1 MSERKERGHFD
12 QRLRFSAER
21 RFFVRLTLVPWLPG
35 RGCSQLD
42 EVKARSALWFKQGF
56 YPVRKTAIHWQTE
69 LAFHTLVRKDLS
81 VGWLRVTREIAIF
94 IRDRRMLNAEIEQ
107 REFSSLANLHP
118 PRDRGGVMSPGCLQE
133 ALNHVL
139 EFASREKWK
148 ACEIFPCQ
156 SPPSNGTRGT
166 WGGGKKTFL
175 FQPEDLFIRA
185 DFPLCM

>member
-1 MSERKERGHFD
+1 M
-12 QRLRFSAER
+12 
-21 RFFVRLTLVPWLPG
+21 
-35 RGCSQLD
+35 
-42 EVKARSALWFKQGF
+42 
-56 YPVRKTAIHWQTE
+56 RKTAIHWQTE

-81 VGWLRVTREIAIF
+81 VGWLTVTREIAIF

-148 ACEIFPCQ
+148 ACEKFPCQ
-156 SPPSNGTRGT
+156 SPPRRTEREAHGAEEKNI
-166 WGGGKKTFL
+166 
-175 FQPEDLFIRA
+175 FI
-185 DFPLCM
+185 PT